1 MGKAGKA
8 AMGKLEM
15 RIRELEME
23 LGTVQTQT
31 QDSYKSYQRA
41 ECRVKELQFQQEED
55 KKNNDRMGDLAT
67 RLQSKVKTYKTLIE
81 EAEEIAALNLAKF
94 RKAQQE
100 LEETDERAKLA
111 EQSMG
116 VLRLSTPF

>member
-41 ECRVKELQFQQEED
+41 ELRIKELQFQQDED

-67 RLQSKVKTYKTLIE
+67 RLQSKVKTYKTQIE
-81 EAEEIAALNLAKF
+81 G
-94 RKAQQE
+94 RGDCRTQPGQVQE
-100 LEETDERAKLA
+100 
-111 EQSMG
+111 G
-116 VLRLSTPF
+116 STGA